1 MEKDRPIDKGRLY
14 EEAMARL
21 ARNTEHENM
30 WMLSI
35 LIPSIPS
42 RRDQLTRLRVE
53 VQKQISYCRAIHPA
67 LGKVEVI
74 IDDSKTFLQGGLSIG
89 KKREGLVKRACSKY
103 LCFLDDDESIAPNYL
118 ETLLRLCLQDKDV
131 CSFRNV
137 SKLDT
142 YWCVIDMSID
152 NPNEQAQ
159 PDFIVLRK
167 PWHICPVRS
176 EFAKQLPFPDSNYG
190 EDWTWFEQV
199 LSLCHTEAKS
209 GTIIHQYNHSVKG
222 SEADKISRS

>member
-1 MEKDRPIDKGRLY
+1 MMEKGRLY
-14 EEAMARL
+14 EDVLARMK
-21 ARNTEHENM
+21 RNTEHENM

-42 RRDQLTRLRVE
+42 RRDQLNRLRVE
-53 VQKQISYCRAIHPA
+53 VQKQISYCRAVHPA

-74 IDDSKTFLQGGLSIG
+74 IDNSKTFLQGGLSIG
-89 KKREGLVKRACSKY
+89 KKREGLVKRAKSKY
-103 LCFLDDDESIAPNYL
+103 MCFLDDDESIAPNYV
-118 ETLLRLCLQDKDV
+118 ETLLRLCFQDKDV

-137 SKLDT
+137 TKLDN
-142 YWCVIDMSID
+142 YWCIIDMSIV
-152 NPNEQAQ
+152 NPNEQAHG
-159 PDFIVLRK
+159 DYTVLRK

-176 EFAKQLPFPDSNYG
+176 EFAKRFQFPDSNYG

-199 LSLCHTEAKS
+199 LSLCLTEAKT
-209 GTIIHQYNHSVKG
+209 GAIIHQYNHSSKR